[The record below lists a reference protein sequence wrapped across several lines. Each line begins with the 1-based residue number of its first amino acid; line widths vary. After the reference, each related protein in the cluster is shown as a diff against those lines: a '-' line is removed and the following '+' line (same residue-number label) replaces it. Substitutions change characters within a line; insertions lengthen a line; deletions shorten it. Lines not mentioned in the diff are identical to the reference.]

1 MWGSGAEGQLTKS
14 QGLLQSPSSHTSS
27 RGWTLPSRGAGM
39 DNSALICSQEF
50 GLEAPGV
57 GADRGTGWSIPSQ
70 EECWSP
76 GRASNTQGLEITC
89 PLVF

>member
-1 MWGSGAEGQLTKS
+1 
-14 QGLLQSPSSHTSS
+14 
-27 RGWTLPSRGAGM
+27 M

-70 EECWSP
+70 EECWSQ
-76 GRASNTQGLEITC
+76 GRASNTQGVEITC